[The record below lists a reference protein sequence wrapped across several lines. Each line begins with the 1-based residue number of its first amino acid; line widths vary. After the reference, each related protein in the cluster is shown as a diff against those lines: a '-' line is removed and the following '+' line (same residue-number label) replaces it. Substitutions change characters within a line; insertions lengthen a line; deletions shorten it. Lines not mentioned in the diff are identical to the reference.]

1 MYKQIVL
8 KGGGTLGI
16 AYIGALK
23 VLETNNLLKSIERIA
38 GTSAGA
44 ILATLFCVG
53 YTPDELYQIMMD
65 LDFKSF
71 EDHENIFDLL
81 SSRHGLYRG
90 KFFQAWI
97 EKMISAK
104 TNVPFATFKDL
115 HDLDFPD
122 LSTVTTYLNEGDVI
136 ICNYASTP
144 DAIVSEAVRASM
156 SIPLFFDRF
165 RFTKGFESTQDFV
178 DGGEMLN
185 YPISLFNGYPDDET
199 IGLFLHDQGNKQPPI
214 QLDGILSF
222 AKANF
227 EAAMAAGNA
236 EFFNNP
242 KYVKQSVIIDSLGIS
257 ATDFALSMNDKIRL
271 YNSGI
276 ESTEKYLKS
285 KLCKT

>member
-1 MYKQIVL
+1 MIRNLVFR
-8 KGGGTLGI
+8 GGGVLGI
-16 AYIGALK
+16 GYVGALNE
-23 VLETNNLLKSIERIA
+23 LRNNNQLKSIERIA

-71 EDHENIFDLL
+71 CDHENIFDLL

-90 KFFQAWI
+90 KFFQQWI
-97 EKMISAK
+97 EILIAAK
-104 TNVPFATFKDL
+104 TNVPFSTFRDL

-122 LSTVTTYLNEGDVI
+122 LSTVTTYLNEGDVM

-144 DAIVSEAVRASM
+144 DVIVSEAVRASM

-165 RFTKGFESTQDFV
+165 IFTKGFNPTQDFV

-185 YPISLFNGYPDDET
+185 YPISLFNGYPEEET

-214 QLDGILSF
+214 VLDSILSF

-227 EAAMAAGNA
+227 EAAMASGNA
-236 EFFNNP
+236 EFFNNS
-242 KYVKQSVIIDSLGIS
+242 KYVRQTVIIDSLGIS
-257 ATDFALSMNDKIRL
+257 ATDFALSSNDKIRL
-271 YNSGI
+271 YNSGV

-285 KLCKT
+285 KL